1 MEKEKIVRPESRH
14 IKELVQFAGRIDTR
28 LGEIVNDE
36 ASLRDQAQSAAQA
49 FYEER
54 VRLTLEQME
63 VEHLNKAKQ
72 GIRTNLLR
80 DAGVENVYQASQL
93 SYEEIC
99 DIEGLGD
106 QSAEKILQTI
116 TQIVDNTKRT
126 ARIRIDAEHPG
137 EAETA
142 LICSLYRLIR
152 CRPLRK
158 QCDSLYQSSHRPLGS
173 EIKLAKEGTNP
184 LTWLFKSKARKQQIV
199 EAVESLETRLSGPFG
214 DGVLL
219 GRYDGILNADQT
231 ICWND
236 YRADASTYMAE
247 LEYLGLN
254 WVKTSQTPAGLPE
267 ELVHQIQNHT
277 LDLQYL
283 KATLRSY
290 QTFGTQ
296 YIVHQGKTLLGD
308 EMGLGKTVQAIAAM
322 AVLKAEGK
330 THFMVV
336 CPASVL
342 INWCREIEKFSHL
355 AVTKVHGN
363 DEEAL
368 RHWRENGDVCVTTYE
383 SISRFQLP
391 ETFPIS
397 MIVTDEAH
405 YVKNQETI
413 RAKALK
419 KLLKQTEYVLF
430 MSGTPLENRVEE
442 MCSLISLLRKD
453 IADSLES
460 VKYISTAEQFRQE
473 LAPVYLRRTR
483 EDVLTELP
491 ELTEKEQWCIL
502 KNQEKK
508 DYKEAVKSGNFM
520 AIRQVSWQ
528 TAELSESSKAAR
540 LLELCQQA
548 MEQNRKVIVFSFFR
562 TTLEKVQRLLG
573 DRCIGPISGSVSP
586 QKRQEIVDAFNAAE
600 PGAVLISQ
608 VQAGGTGLN
617 IQAASVIIFCEPQ
630 IKPSIENQA
639 IARAYRMG
647 QVRDVLVYRLLA
659 DDTVDEQMMEKLRD
673 KQEIFD
679 SFADDSVVG
688 EESLKPS
695 EKTWIADMIKKEQE
709 RLAQEEN
716 SGI

>member
-1 MEKEKIVRPESRH
+1 MENEKLIRPASGH
-14 IKELVQFAGRIDTR
+14 VKQLLAFAKKIDTR

-36 ASLRDQAQSAAQA
+36 GTLRDTAQSAAQK
-49 FYEER
+49 FYDER
-54 VRLTLEQME
+54 VRQTLEQME

-80 DAGVENVYQASQL
+80 DAGIENVYQASQL
-93 SYEEIC
+93 SYDEIC
-99 DIEGLGD
+99 DIEGLGE
-106 QSAEKILQTI
+106 QSAEKIRQTVS
-116 TQIVDNTKRT
+116 QIVDNTRRT

-137 EAETA
+137 QGETE
-142 LICSLYRLIR
+142 LICALYRLIR

-158 QCDSLYQSSHRPLGS
+158 QCDSLYQNTHRELQN
-173 EIKLAKEGTNP
+173 ELKLAKEGTNG
-184 LTWLFKSKARKQQIV
+184 LTWLFKSRGKKQQIID
-199 EAVESLETRLSGPFG
+199 AVASLEARMAGPFG

-219 GRYDGILNADQT
+219 EQYDAVLNADQT
-231 ICWND
+231 LCWND
-236 YRADASTYMAE
+236 YRGDASTYMAE
-247 LEYLGLN
+247 LEQLGLN
-254 WVKTSQTPAGLPE
+254 WVKTTQTPAGIPE
-267 ELVHQIQNHT
+267 ELVQQIQNHA

-308 EMGLGKTVQAIAAM
+308 EMGLGKTIQAIAAM
-322 AVLKAEGK
+322 AALKAEGK

-342 INWCREIEKFSHL
+342 INWCREIEKHSFL

-368 RHWRENGDVCVTTYE
+368 MHWRENGDVCVTTYE
-383 SISRFQLP
+383 SISRFSLP

-405 YVKNQETI
+405 YVKNPETL
-413 RAKALK
+413 RAKSLK

-483 EDVLTELP
+483 EDVLQELP

-502 KNQEKK
+502 KDQEKK

-528 TAELSESSKAAR
+528 TANLADSSKAAR
-540 LLELCQQA
+540 LLELCEQA
-548 MEQNRKVIVFSFFR
+548 KEQNRKVIVFSFFR
-562 TTLEKVQRLLG
+562 TTLNKVLSLLEGRCLEPITGAITPQR
-573 DRCIGPISGSVSP
+573 
-586 QKRQEIVDAFNAAE
+586 RQEIVDAFTAAE
-600 PGAVLISQ
+600 PGTVLVSQ

-617 IQAASVIIFCEPQ
+617 IQSASVIIFCEPQ

-709 RLAQEEN
+709 RLQLEEN
-716 SGI
+716 QS